1 MIDRSTSPRQLVAA
15 AAAVV
20 AALAVVAVLSPEPER
35 VTDRGAYEATAAMG
49 IVPDCRDLH
58 CFRVLVPWVLGPLP
72 VDSIVKWKGY
82 AVAANAAA
90 AAAVVALVLAW
101 GLSRR
106 AAVMAGALTAFGF
119 GSLYTLHDPF
129 TADPLMY
136 ALAPLV
142 VWLMLKERVALGTAV
157 GVIGVLAK
165 EFVAAAL
172 FISAADAA
180 LAGRRDLGWRIL
192 AGANLAVMAWLA
204 LQLTL
209 ILRFN
214 YGYDD
219 NPSTQL
225 LSGGY
230 LAAWLNQMSLRSA
243 AFALIGEFGALW
255 LLAPA
260 GVWLAP
266 ATLRRLLLVCA
277 PVAALFA
284 YVQQPDRAL
293 WNFHFIVTPLAAL
306 VLARAPGAIAW
317 TTIGF
322 FVLANLR
329 LGAQLP
335 SLPSAALPLALSF
348 VTATVAIAVVV
359 MGAKNGPPAHLAEGR
374 A

>member
-1 MIDRSTSPRQLVAA
+1 MPAPGRIVAVAVAVVVVVALAGVAA
-15 AAAVV
+15 
-20 AALAVVAVLSPEPER
+20 LSPEPDR

-49 IVPDCRDLH
+49 IVPDCQDLH
-58 CFRVLVPWVLGPLP
+58 CFRVLVPWMLGPLP
-72 VDSIVKWKGY
+72 VDSSVKWKGY

-90 AAAVVALVLAW
+90 AAGVVTLVVAW
-101 GLSRR
+101 GLSWR
-106 AAVMAGALTAFGF
+106 AAMMAGALTAFGF

-136 ALAPLV
+136 ALAPWVL
-142 VWLMLKERVALGTAV
+142 WLMLKERVAMGTAI

-165 EFVAAAL
+165 EFVAAAM
-172 FISAADAA
+172 FISAAAAA
-180 LAGRRDLGWRIL
+180 LAGRRDLAWRIL
-192 AGANLAVMAWLA
+192 AGANLAVIAWLA

-219 NPSTQL
+219 NPSTHL

-243 AFALIGEFGALW
+243 AFAVVGEFGALW

-266 ATLRRLLLVCA
+266 AALRRMLLVCA

-306 VLARAPGAIAW
+306 VLARAPGVIAW
-317 TTIGF
+317 ATIVL
-322 FVLANLR
+322 FVMANLR

-335 SLPSAALPLALSF
+335 WVPSAAWPLALSL
-348 VTATVAIAVVV
+348 VMALVSIAAVWQD
-359 MGAKNGPPAHLAEGR
+359 AKRVSAAYLVEGR

>member
-1 MIDRSTSPRQLVAA
+1 MPAPLRLRLVAA

-20 AALAVVAVLSPEPER
+20 AVLIGVALLSPEPNR
-35 VTDRGAYEATAAMG
+35 VTDRSVYEATAAQG
-49 IVPDCRDLH
+49 IVPDCKDLH
-58 CFRVLVPWVLGPLP
+58 CFRVLVPWLLGPVP
-72 VDSIVKWKGY
+72 GASMAKWKGY

-90 AAAVVALVLAW
+90 AAGVVTLVLAW
-101 GLSRR
+101 GLSPR
-106 AAVMAGALTAFGF
+106 AAVMAGALSAFGF

-136 ALAPLV
+136 ALAPWVL
-142 VWLMLKERVALGTAV
+142 WLMLKERVAIGTAV

-165 EFVAAAL
+165 EFVAAAM
-172 FISAADAA
+172 FIAATSAA
-180 LAGRRDLGWRIL
+180 LAGRRDLAWRIL
-192 AGANLAVMAWLA
+192 AGANLAVITWLV

-219 NPSTQL
+219 NPSTHL

-243 AFALIGEFGALW
+243 AFALVGEFGALW

-266 ATLRRLLLVCA
+266 AALRRLLLACA

-317 TTIGF
+317 TVIGLF
-322 FVLANLR
+322 AIANLR

-335 SLPSAALPLALSF
+335 AMPSAALPLALSF
-348 VTATVAIAVVV
+348 VLALAAIAAVWL
-359 MGAKNGPPAHLAEGR
+359 GPRNGSPIHLAEGR

>member
-1 MIDRSTSPRQLVAA
+1 MIGPLPAPA
-15 AAAVV
+15 KLIAAVATVVTVLGGV
-20 AALAVVAVLSPEPER
+20 AMLSPEPNR
-35 VTDRGAYEATAAMG
+35 VTDRSAYEATAALG
-49 IVPDCRDLH
+49 IVPDCNDLH

-72 VDSIVKWKGY
+72 GPSVVKWKSY

-90 AAAVVALVLAW
+90 AAGVVALGLVW
-101 GLSRR
+101 GLSHR

-142 VWLMLKERVALGTAV
+142 LWLMLKERVAIGSAV

-172 FISAADAA
+172 FISAAAAA
-180 LAGRRDLGWRIL
+180 LAGRRDLAWRIL
-192 AGANLAVMAWLA
+192 AGANLAVIAWLA

-209 ILRFN
+209 IFRFN

-219 NPSTQL
+219 NPSTHL

-243 AFALIGEFGALW
+243 AFALVGEFGALW

-266 ATLRRLLLVCA
+266 AALRRVLLVSA

-306 VLARAPGAIAW
+306 VLARAPGVIAW
-317 TTIGF
+317 ATIGL
-322 FVLANLR
+322 FVMANLR

-335 SLPSAALPLALSF
+335 WVPSAAWPLALSF
-348 VTATVAIAVVV
+348 VMAVIAIATVWV
-359 MGAKNGPPAHLAEGR
+359 GARNASSVQLVEGR